1 MSEYG
6 KNSKGECVHCK
17 DTGVHGDE
25 FTGGE
30 SYCSGCPNGEVAK
43 LRDELKVLREAYYNL
58 EPKASD
64 AVYDAK
70 LTRLRELSPNDF
82 EVKAVGA
89 SVPRLSVWEK
99 VQHKIPMGS
108 LSKVNSEAEL
118 REWAVR
124 VGARTQVGD
133 LQTEFL
139 FTYKIDGSS
148 MELVYEGGKLVRC
161 VTRGDGIVGE
171 DVTENVRKI
180 PDVPATVP
188 ITEEVTV
195 RGEVVM
201 TKEVFERVYAAE
213 YANPRNTANGKVREK
228 KGGGEDCRNMQFVAY
243 TLMSETAPDKEA
255 LRFRILEKMKF
266 TVPYWSVVT
275 LDEVQK
281 LQERLAA
288 GDREKVPY
296 EIDGTVVRLNDI
308 IRQEELGDLNMRPRG
323 QIAYKFEAATGVTTV
338 EDIKWQVG
346 NSGRVTPVASVTPVN
361 IGGVTI
367 TSISLHNLSMF
378 RELALFRGCQ
388 VLVERRN
395 DVIPYLKARI

>member
-1 MSEYG
+1 MSEEMYPEDCIYCDG
-6 KNSKGECVHCK
+6 
-17 DTGVHGDE
+17 TGVHGDE
-25 FTGGE
+25 LTGGE
-30 SYCSGCPNGEVAK
+30 SYCAACPDGEVAK
-43 LRDELKVLREAYYNL
+43 LRDELKELREAYYNL
-58 EPKASD
+58 EPKATD

-70 LTRLRELSPNDF
+70 LERLRELSPNDF
-82 EVKAVGA
+82 EVRTVGA
-89 SVPRLSVWEK
+89 AVPKLSVWEK

-118 REWAVR
+118 RDWAAR
-124 VGARTQVGD
+124 IHARTDVGD

-161 VTRGDGIVGE
+161 VTRGDGVVGE
-171 DVTENVRKI
+171 DVTDNVRKI
-180 PDVPATVP
+180 PDVPATIP
-188 ITEEVTV
+188 ITEEVTI

-213 YANPRNTANGKVREK
+213 YSNPRNTANGKVREK
-228 KGGGEDCRNMQFVAY
+228 KGGGEDCRNMQFIAY
-243 TLMSETAPDKEA
+243 TLMSDTAPNKEA
-255 LRFRILEKMKF
+255 LRFKILEKMKF
-266 TVPYWSVVT
+266 TVPFWQVVT

-288 GDREKVPY
+288 GEREKIPY
-296 EIDGTVVRLNDI
+296 EIDGTVIRLNDI
-308 IRQEELGDLNMRPRG
+308 AKQEELGDLNMRPRG

-346 NSGRVTPVASVTPVN
+346 NSGRVTPVASVAPVN

-378 RELALFRGCQ
+378 RELSLFRGCK

>member
-1 MSEYG
+1 MSEYV
-6 KNSKGECVHCK
+6 KNSRGKCVYCE
-17 DTGVHGDE
+17 DTGVHRDE
-25 FTGGE
+25 LTGGE
-30 SYCSGCPNGEVAK
+30 GYCAGCPNGETAR

-58 EPKASD
+58 EPKAPD

-70 LTRLRELSPNDF
+70 LSRLKELDPDSN

-89 SVPRLSVWEK
+89 AVPKLSVWEK

-108 LSKVNSEAEL
+108 LSKANSEEEL
-118 REWAVR
+118 RGWAAR
-124 VGARTQVGD
+124 IGASED
-133 LQTEFL
+133 EFL
-139 FTYKIDGSS
+139 FTHKIDGSS

-161 VTRGDGIVGE
+161 VTRGDGVVGE
-171 DVTENVRKI
+171 DVTDNVRKI
-180 PDVPATVP
+180 PDVPATIP

-201 TKEVFERVYAAE
+201 TKEVFQRVYAAE

-228 KGGGEDCRNMQFVAY
+228 KGGGEDCRNMQFIAY

-255 LRFRILEKMKF
+255 LRFMVLERMKF
-266 TVPYWSVVT
+266 TVPFWQVVT
-275 LDEVQK
+275 LAEVQRA
-281 LQERLAA
+281 QERLAA

-308 IRQEELGDLNMRPRG
+308 ARQEELGDMNMRPRG

-338 EDIKWQVG
+338 EDVKWQVG
-346 NSGRVTPVASVTPVN
+346 NSGRVTPVASVAPVN

-378 RELALFRGCQ
+378 RELALFRGCR
-388 VLVERRN
+388 VLVSRRN
-395 DVIPYLKARI
+395 DVIPYIEARI